1 MNRGRIRTIS
11 LVGLLAVAV
20 GRARLLRLDPSTAQF
35 GERLWLRPPCL
46 KWPKSIHLL
55 RQLRVQPSQDG
66 AIFVPPEKQQLIGMR
81 SVPAEMGTLT
91 KEIRIVGKVTYD
103 ETHLTH
109 IHSKVSGYIEEVF
122 ADSVGKPVRA
132 GDPLFTIYSPDLLAT
147 QQDFLL
153 ALKSRDLLRN
163 STVAS
168 AAVGSENLIA
178 AARER
183 LRLWDVSDQEIQS
196 LETDGKVKRAIAV
209 YSPVTGIVMER
220 AAYHHGTFVD
230 PTKDLFTIVDLSHV
244 WILGEVYETDLPFVR
259 TGPARSRRASLLRR
273 RAKTQRARRIHLSV
287 PRSEDSHGASTNGVR
302 KPRSLFEAGDVHE
315 YHHVRGSWQAGTD
328 SAGRSHGYRY
338 RTIRVRRQGQR
349 LRPAA

>member
-1 MNRGRIRTIS
+1 M
-11 LVGLLAVAV
+11 
-20 GRARLLRLDPSTAQF
+20 
-35 GERLWLRPPCL
+35 
-46 KWPKSIHLL
+46 
-55 RQLRVQPSQDG
+55 
-66 AIFVPPEKQQLIGMR
+66 PPEKQQLIGMR

-168 AAVGSENLIA
+168 AAMGSENLIA

-183 LRLWDVSDQEIQS
+183 LRLWDVSDQEIQT
-196 LETDGKVKRAIAV
+196 LETEGKVKRAITV

-244 WILGEVYETDLPFVR
+244 WILGEVYETDLPS
-259 TGPARSRRASLLRR
+259 GPNWTVGPGRASLLRWR
-273 RAKTQRARRIHLSV
+273 TKDEWAGRIHLSV
-287 PRSEDSHGASTNGVR
+287 SRSEDPHSASTNGVR
-302 KPRSLFEAGDVHE
+302 KPRSFAETGDVHE
-315 YHHVRGSWQAGTD
+315 YHDVRLLL
-328 SAGRSHGYRY
+328 AGRC
-338 RTIRVRRQGQR
+338 
-349 LRPAA
+349 

>member
-1 MNRGRIRTIS
+1 MNRARTIS
-11 LVGLLAVAV
+11 LVVLFATALGAFIYFGFVRQQPV
-20 GRARLLRLDPSTAQF
+20 GGTVMAQTPMPEMAKSDSSRATQST
-35 GERLWLRPPCL
+35 
-46 KWPKSIHLL
+46 
-55 RQLRVQPSQDG
+55 
-66 AIFVPPEKQQLIGMR
+66 AIFVPPQKQQLIGMR

-168 AAVGSENLIA
+168 AAAGSENLIA

-183 LRLWDVSDQEIQS
+183 LRLC
-196 LETDGKVKRAIAV
+196 
-209 YSPVTGIVMER
+209 
-220 AAYHHGTFVD
+220 
-230 PTKDLFTIVDLSHV
+230 
-244 WILGEVYETDLPFVR
+244 
-259 TGPARSRRASLLRR
+259 
-273 RAKTQRARRIHLSV
+273 
-287 PRSEDSHGASTNGVR
+287 
-302 KPRSLFEAGDVHE
+302 
-315 YHHVRGSWQAGTD
+315 
-328 SAGRSHGYRY
+328 
-338 RTIRVRRQGQR
+338 
-349 LRPAA
+349 